1 MLDAVRRA
9 AELSRGKKVG
19 GLDPDDETA
28 LALVRLLEIM
38 GEAAGRVTPELRERH
53 SEIPWR
59 DIGDTRNRV
68 IHEYFD
74 VDMEIVETI
83 VRDDL
88 PALTER
94 LEAVLREME
103 KPRSSGDD

>member
-9 AELSRGKKVG
+9 VELSRGKKVG

-38 GEAAGRVTPELRERH
+38 GEAAGRVTPELRERY

-68 IHEYFD
+68 IHQYFD
-74 VDMEIVETI
+74 VDMEI
-83 VRDDL
+83 
-88 PALTER
+88 A
-94 LEAVLREME
+94 EA
-103 KPRSSGDD
+103 SSGTTCHPWRSNWRSP